1 MCCKIA
7 KEPLLDRLSDAVMAL
22 NLDSDLAHEIMEQV
36 HKPQNALM
44 HQKMQERLAA
54 GMAVSVIFWVTFLL
68 VKLWVEKDRYE
79 ISLKKA
85 LGFTTMEIKR
95 TYFAKFTVITI
106 LAALAGI
113 VSGHCKRT
121 LSGAESPRDHTAFCG
136 GCRLSLPD

>member
-1 MCCKIA
+1 M
-7 KEPLLDRLSDAVMAL
+7 
-22 NLDSDLAHEIMEQV
+22 QV
-36 HKPQNALM
+36 
-44 HQKMQERLAA
+44 RLAAGAGA

-85 LGFTTMEIKR
+85 LGFTTMEIKK

-121 LSGAESPRDHTAFCG
+121 LSGAESPRDHTAFYG

>member
-54 GMAVSVIFWVTFLL
+54 GAGMAVSVIFWVTFLL

-79 ISLKKA
+79 ISLKKPWD
-85 LGFTTMEIKR
+85 LRQWRSKR
-95 TYFAKFTVITI
+95 HI
-106 LAALAGI
+106 LPNLR
-113 VSGHCKRT
+113 S
-121 LSGAESPRDHTAFCG
+121 
-136 GCRLSLPD
+136 